1 MPVGESYFIDVVYAD
16 KGSHGPGKSENWR
29 SPGSLLMVG
38 KIACIIRLS
47 NCCCNF
53 VSDQKRDKVILD
65 YSDFYYLFCYVYIES
80 VVYMSINDN
89 GVGTD

>member
-65 YSDFYYLFCYVYIES
+65 YSDFYCFVMFTLKVF
-80 VVYMSINDN
+80 VYMSINDN